1 MNSVSKITEIVSKL
15 KSNWTELLDTDW
27 IDRQCVELG
36 HSWRDR
42 ILTPGITIRL
52 FLLQILHSN
61 TSCSNLRHLS
71 ELSFSAASYCN
82 ARKRLPLEVFE
93 QLVEQTAKRIGSEIP
108 QEGLWKGHR
117 VWLGDGSGCSMPDT
131 KELREYFGQPGCQKK
146 GCGFPV
152 AHLLALM
159 NCQTGMLH
167 KMIASPLHTHDLS
180 KVSEFSS
187 ELRKEDILVLDRG
200 FCSSP
205 LILALTAQ
213 EIHSVIRV
221 TSRHKVDFRRAKY
234 DADTGI
240 RRRRIAK
247 LGSYEQIVEW
257 HKPQNCPPWMNEQ
270 EFKSLPDFVLLREI
284 RYRLDSKG
292 YRSKEVTLVTTLLDP
307 KKYSRMALIKLY
319 GMRWDIE
326 TNFRHLKISM
336 EMDVLKAKTVEGV
349 KKEICIF
356 TLAYNL
362 VRQAML
368 EQAKCYRVPL
378 KQISFLDTLRWL
390 FAENNKSKPLINP
403 CRPGRKVP
411 RVTKRRPKAY
421 PRMTSKRKNSRG
433 ITPDIMEIQQLVA

>member
-15 KSNWTELLDTDW
+15 KSNWTELLD
-27 IDRQCVELG
+27 IKLIEGQCLELG
-36 HSWRDR
+36 HHWRDR
-42 ILTPGITIRL
+42 ILTPGITIRF
-52 FLLQILHSN
+52 FLLQILHRN

-71 ELSFSAASYCN
+71 EFDFSAASYCN
-82 ARKRLPLEVFE
+82 ARKKLPLELFE
-93 QLVEQTAKRIGSEIP
+93 QLVEQTTNRIISNTP
-108 QEGLWKGHR
+108 QEGLWQGHR

-131 KELREYFGQPGCQKK
+131 EELRKYFGQPGCQKT

-152 AHLLALM
+152 AHLIALM

-180 KVSEFSS
+180 KVGELSS

-200 FCSSP
+200 FCSSA
-205 LILALTAQ
+205 LILALSKQ

-221 TSRHKVDFRRAKY
+221 TSGHKVDFRQARR

-240 RRRRIAK
+240 RRSRVEK
-247 LGSYEQIVEW
+247 LGRYDQIIEW
-257 HKPQNCPPWMNEQ
+257 HKSQNCPPWMSEQ
-270 EFKSLPDFVLLREI
+270 EFESLPDFILLREI

-292 YRSKEVTLVTTLLDP
+292 YRGKEVTLVTTLLDP

-336 EMDVLKAKTVEGV
+336 GMDVLKAKTVEGV

-356 TLAYNL
+356 AIAYNL

-368 EQAKCYRVPL
+368 EQAKCHDIPL

-390 FAENNKSKPLINP
+390 FAQNNKSKPLINP
-403 CRPGRKVP
+403 CRPGRNVP

-433 ITPDIMEIQQLVA
+433 ITPEILELQQLVA